1 MSFICCGPESLGKD
15 VECKSEEIKDG
26 IQIKITAKD
35 PEKAEALKK
44 MFSACKTLSGES
56 CCK

>member
-1 MSFICCGPESLGKD
+1 MFSFCCDSKSFAENF
-15 VECKSEEIKDG
+15 EYKSEEVKDG

-44 MFSACKTLSGES
+44 LFSACKTLGGK
-56 CCK
+56 CCC